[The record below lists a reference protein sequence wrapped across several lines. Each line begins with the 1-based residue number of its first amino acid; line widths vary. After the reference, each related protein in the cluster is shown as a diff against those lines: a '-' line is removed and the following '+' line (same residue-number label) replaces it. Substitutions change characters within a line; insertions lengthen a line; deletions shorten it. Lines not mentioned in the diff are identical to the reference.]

1 MSEPHARQLRLQ
13 CPSLD
18 PLPRRGNKAHEGQ
31 QSPRGATKPTRGN
44 KAHER
49 DMADR
54 HVALAVVAW
63 FGCVASLLLV
73 LVGVGA
79 FYTDTARGRS
89 PLPRT
94 HVWRDVAIGVGVL
107 GMAAF
112 LVGGALACLVAS
124 SEPRTAI
131 NHPST

>member
-1 MSEPHARQLRLQ
+1 MPF
-13 CPSLD
+13 
-18 PLPRRGNKAHEGQ
+18 PRPAAKTGQ